1 MSERQNKLPMISLQ
15 SPDLLDN
22 SDDSFEKQL
31 EKMKAELE
39 ELESDLSS
47 KALSHVASVKSLASK
62 GLNLDDSED
71 SKYKKEETK
80 K

>member
-1 MSERQNKLPMISLQ
+1 MSERQNKLPVISLQ

-71 SKYKKEETK
+71 FKDKKEETK